1 MRKSKSGIPN
11 EILKEIF
18 PQKLTRFQF
27 PDRAYGQLQKR
38 ILSGKLKKGQRLSY
52 DGIVRDF
59 NTSRRAAHKV
69 ISQLK
74 KDGLSVSKDKRG
86 SFVV

>member
-11 EILKEIF
+11 EILNEIF

-27 PDRAYGQLQKR
+27 PDKVYGRLR
-38 ILSGKLKKGQRLSY
+38 NGILSGKLKKGQKLSY
-52 DGIVRDF
+52 DGVVHEFGI
-59 NTSRRAAHKV
+59 SRWAAHKV
-69 ISQLK
+69 ISELK
-74 KDGLSVSKDKRG
+74 NDGLLVSKDKMG